1 MGVSSII
8 SPSNSCILD
17 SVEQV
22 VVMINNFNVIDA
34 SNFIVSFEWNGQI
47 YTDSVFTT
55 IPSGDSIIYTF
66 SNVIN
71 VNSGGVTTY
80 MHTHLIL

>member
-1 MGVSSII
+1 
-8 SPSNSCILD
+8 
-17 SVEQV
+17 
-22 VVMINNFNVIDA
+22 MIKNFNVIDA

-66 SNVIN
+66 SNTIN
-71 VNSGGVTTY
+71 VNSGGVYNLNVFTSHST
-80 MHTHLIL
+80 